1 MGAITVVVDI
11 RCDFVG
17 GYLATDKPCPCGKI
31 LGVGA
36 TTEVTGIDLV

>member
-1 MGAITVVVDI
+1 MGATTVVVDI

-31 LGVGA
+31 LGAITV
-36 TTEVTGIDLV
+36 VMGIDFV